1 MGQQPGIAPT
11 CGYESESLPVARNLV
26 ARVMIG
32 VDRGHARRNR
42 GAPTP
47 RSVPH
52 GRTPA
57 PTFPWRTAA
66 SPGPPALARAPR
78 AGRPSRLTA
87 SALAQRLARLARPA
101 PRRDWGPP
109 LGPGPA
115 LPGQGR
121 TRTPA
126 RS

>member
-1 MGQQPGIAPT
+1 
-11 CGYESESLPVARNLV
+11 ESLLVARNLA
-26 ARVMIG
+26 ARVVIR

-42 GAPTP
+42 DAPTP
-47 RSVPH
+47 RPAPH

-57 PTFPWRTAA
+57 PTFPWHTAA
-66 SPGPPALARAPR
+66 TPGPPALARAPR
-78 AGRPSRLTA
+78 ADRPSQSTA

-115 LPGQGR
+115 PLGQGR
-121 TRTPA
+121 TR
-126 RS
+126 